1 MATARLDATY
11 LIAGLVLDR
20 RSREGVAGVQV
31 EARDR
36 DERFH
41 DMLGQTF
48 TDERGAFAIG
58 FEPQDFGDHGPD
70 HGPDLFFRLSIDG
83 VLVKDTLPEALHNV
97 QPGRT
102 TVTLELDRPT
112 LPDAKPDRVGVDQL
126 VKVVDWWRASDF
138 KGVAREGQGRLGT
151 VAALLGSQA
160 SKQFKA
166 WNFAPV
172 TPSATRENA
181 IVGQPLQQASS
192 ALAQQQVEVA
202 EVRTVDASSRKVLR
216 SLTDVPL
223 TLKANDRVVLYQEDG
238 VVKYYTH
245 VPETKAASIDQQAV
259 ASLDADVQ
267 QLKRQ
272 ALDQQ
277 ALQGELGRLREADA
291 AQDQRIA
298 DSHQALRERGA
309 TVDELQ
315 RELQQLRQNN
325 AEKDALLAQLRGD
338 LGTLRT
344 AHDNLASRVAITR
357 LERLEEQ
364 VRVLV
369 RGQGPQGVAS
379 AEPATPGPA
388 AVQEPPTLPR
398 PAPAAA
404 PGPATEE
411 ADTPGPARPEKA
423 APAAEAAKSGRAAKS
438 GKAGPAKPRRPG

>member
-20 RSREGVAGVQV
+20 RTREGVAGVQV

-58 FEPQDFGDHGPD
+58 FEPEDFGDHGPD

-151 VAALLGSQA
+151 VAALLGGQA

-172 TPSATRENA
+172 TPSATRENT

-202 EVRTVDASSRKVLR
+202 EVRTVDASSRGVLR

-238 VVKYYTH
+238 VVKYYTR
-245 VPETKAASIDQQAV
+245 VPQTKVASIDQQAV
-259 ASLDADVQ
+259 ATLDADVQ

-325 AEKDALLAQLRGD
+325 AEKDALLTQLRGD

-344 AHDNLASRVAITR
+344 AHDNLASRVAISR

-369 RGQGPQGVAS
+369 RAQGPQAVAPPEAHTPEAAAPGDAPGVAPQI
-379 AEPATPGPA
+379 AP
-388 AVQEPPTLPR
+388 

-404 PGPATEE
+404 AQVAKDGPAPQ
-411 ADTPGPARPEKA
+411 AKAAKPAKPKA
-423 APAAEAAKSGRAAKS
+423 APAK
-438 GKAGPAKPRRPG
+438 AKPKRPS